1 MSEATLTFEQISSYS
16 NLKNTLESFW
26 SQGYEK
32 VTFPEL
38 CVTLYGYGIVFFEI
52 PPDGRPI
59 KSPRQID
66 FNGWTIQV
74 KNTIKSFG
82 LFDLERRDAQGNAVN
97 LKGIHITKSD
107 IDAGDFRACPE
118 LANGRKLLIVKDE
131 KEWTYRTDSNNQVS
145 FPREDAI
152 LIVDGKAVN
161 KPIAPYDTPSSAI
174 SYHYYDLD
182 NDVPIRFS
190 NLTFKRDVTSTFPT
204 NLVFIQGYNDVL
216 IENITI
222 GFTDNSI
229 TGHTATGLD
238 RCINVFNCSNVKLRD
253 ININGTY
260 SASNTA
266 GYGFYLQTVFNLS
279 LYNVNG
285 QAMWGVTNMFN
296 INRMYLNHCTLNRL
310 DIHCYGRDIRCY
322 DCTFENTII
331 NNPNKYN
338 QFSSIFGTLYYE
350 SCIFKNFLPV
360 LFESSYHAYSGFD
373 LVIDSCVL
381 DGYHTD
387 NAIIKAGYIEDKA
400 DMRPE
405 FQKTEWPNIHII
417 NLKMININNVTQQT
431 LFKLYSEPVNPSI
444 NTIGYI
450 TQATVSYGKW
460 TDKDKIKY
468 PTVTVDTSA
477 VPSSQTFRFSNY
489 TSYLAFDNTLTL
501 KSSQTDIE
509 DFINEM
515 NNL

>member
-16 NLKNTLESFW
+16 SLRDAMESYW

-107 IDAGDFRACPE
+107 IDSGDFRACPE
-118 LANGRKLLIVKDE
+118 LATGRKLLIVKDE
-131 KEWTYRTDSNNQVS
+131 KEWTYRTDSNNHFS

-190 NLTFKRDVTSTFPT
+190 HLTFKRDPTSTFVT
-204 NLVFIQGYNDVL
+204 NLVFVQGYDDVL
-216 IENITI
+216 IENVSV
-222 GFTDNSI
+222 GFDSNSM

-238 RCINVFNCSNVKLRD
+238 RCINVFNCSNVTLRN
-253 ININGTY
+253 ISINGTY
-260 SASNTA
+260 SANGTA
-266 GYGFYLQTVFNLS
+266 GYGFYLQTLFNMS

-285 QAMWGVTNMFN
+285 QAEWGVTNMFN
-296 INRMYLNHCTLNRL
+296 INRMYLNQCTLNRL
-310 DIHCYGRDIRCY
+310 DIHCYGRDIRCFN
-322 DCTFENTII
+322 CTFQNTLTQVHR
-331 NNPNKYN
+331 YN
-338 QFSSIFGTLYYE
+338 QFSSFYGSLHYQ
-350 SCIFKNFLPV
+350 SCTFNGNFIPV
-360 LFESSYHAYSGFD
+360 LLEPSYHAYTGFD
-373 LVIDSCVL
+373 VVL
-381 DGYHTD
+381 QDCTY
-387 NAIIKAGYIEDKA
+387 NAIQDEIRIVSANFE
-400 DMRPE
+400 
-405 FQKTEWPNIHII
+405 TELTYGTIRRAELQEYRLPNVQVI
-417 NLKMININNVTQQT
+417 NLKYTNSYQGDSAIYIYYIGSGPDSTTFLNTYALGYVTQVS
-431 LFKLYSEPVNPSI
+431 FNYHSE
-444 NTIGYI
+444 
-450 TQATVSYGKW
+450 TQGTATYHH
-460 TDKDKIKY
+460 
-468 PTVTVDTSA
+468 
-477 VPSSQTFRFSNY
+477 FSNKG
-489 TSYLAFDNTLTL
+489 S
-501 KSSQTDIE
+501 
-509 DFINEM
+509 
-515 NNL
+515 NLRVSNHVMTCSMAGAQAISNLPTEV

>member
-16 NLKNTLESFW
+16 NLKNAMESYRN
-26 SQGYEK
+26 QGYTK

-38 CVTLYGYGIVFFEI
+38 SATQYGYGIVFYEI
-52 PPDGRPI
+52 QLGDSPI
-59 KSPRQID
+59 KSPRQVD
-66 FNGWTIQV
+66 FNGWTIKV
-74 KNTIKSFG
+74 KNSEASFG
-82 LFDLERRDAQGNAVN
+82 LFDLERRDAQGHAII
-97 LKGIHITKSD
+97 LKDLHVTKHD
-107 IDAGDFRACPE
+107 IDSGDFRACPE
-118 LANGRKLLIVKDE
+118 LATGRKLLIVKDE

-190 NLTFKRDVTSTFPT
+190 HLTFKRDVTSSHTT
-204 NLVFIQGYNDVL
+204 NLLFVQGYNDVL

-238 RCINVFNCSNVKLRD
+238 RCINVFNCSNVKLRN

-322 DCTFENTII
+322 DCTFENTLSS
-331 NNPNKYN
+331 NKYN
-338 QFSSIFGTLYYE
+338 QFSSFYGLLHYE
-350 SCIFKNFLPV
+350 SCTFNGNFIPAL
-360 LFESSYHAYSGFD
+360 LEASYHAFTGFD
-373 LVIDSCVL
+373 LVLQDCTYNATL
-381 DGYHTD
+381 DEIRIVSA
-387 NAIIKAGYIEDKA
+387 NFE
-400 DMRPE
+400 
-405 FQKTEWPNIHII
+405 TELTNGTIRRAELQEYCLPNVQVI
-417 NLKMININNVTQQT
+417 NLKYTNSHQGNSAIYIYYIGSGTSTATFLNTHALGYVTQ
-431 LFKLYSEPVNPSI
+431 
-444 NTIGYI
+444 
-450 TQATVSYGKW
+450 VSLNYH
-460 TDKDKIKY
+460 
-468 PTVTVDTSA
+468 
-477 VPSSQTFRFSNY
+477 SQTQSTATYHHFSTKGSDLRVSNHVM
-489 TSYLAFDNTLTL
+489 TCSMAGAQAISNQPT
-501 KSSQTDIE
+501 E
-509 DFINEM
+509 V
-515 NNL
+515 